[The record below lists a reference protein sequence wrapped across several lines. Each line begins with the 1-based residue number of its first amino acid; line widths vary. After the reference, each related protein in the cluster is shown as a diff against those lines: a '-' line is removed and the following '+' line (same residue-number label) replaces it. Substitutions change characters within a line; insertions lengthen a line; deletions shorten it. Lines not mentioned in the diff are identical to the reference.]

1 MNKPSRIW
9 LNYEVFDCK
18 RHHKNQCQANYHRF
32 FRELIGLKDA
42 SALDMAVNQP
52 QQEVFGEELYP
63 TIYDKAAILAINL
76 AKRHP
81 FQNGNKRTALVSM
94 ITFLMMNGY
103 TTSLTQTEA
112 VQFILNITTSNQ
124 AFDLLK
130 EEVASFLETSGKV
143 KK

>member
-1 MNKPSRIW
+1 MKYLTVKDIIKINAKLITTVSSG
-9 LNYEVFDCK
+9 
-18 RHHKNQCQANYHRF
+18 
-32 FRELIGLKDA
+32 ELIGLKDA
-42 SALDMAVNQP
+42 AALDMAVNQP

-63 TIYDKAAILAINL
+63 TIYDKASILAINL

-103 TTSLTQTEA
+103 TTSFTQEEA

-124 AFDLLK
+124 EFDLMK
-130 EEVASFLETSGKV
+130 EEVAHFLETSGKV
-143 KK
+143 TK

>member
-1 MNKPSRIW
+1 MKYLTVKDIIKINAKLITTVSSG
-9 LNYEVFDCK
+9 
-18 RHHKNQCQANYHRF
+18 
-32 FRELIGLKDA
+32 ELIGLKDA

-103 TTSLTQTEA
+103 TTSLTQAEA

-124 AFDLLK
+124 AFDLMK

>member
-1 MNKPSRIW
+1 MKYLTVKDIIKINAKLITTVSSG
-9 LNYEVFDCK
+9 
-18 RHHKNQCQANYHRF
+18 
-32 FRELIGLKDA
+32 ELIGLKDA
-42 SALDMAVNQP
+42 AALDMAVNQP
-52 QQEVFGEELYP
+52 QQEVFGEELCP

-103 TTSLTQTEA
+103 TTSFTQEEA

-124 AFDLLK
+124 EFDLMK
-130 EEVASFLETSGKV
+130 EEVAHFLETSGKV
-143 KK
+143 TKLSLDK

>member
-1 MNKPSRIW
+1 MKYLTVKDIIKINAKLITTVSSG
-9 LNYEVFDCK
+9 
-18 RHHKNQCQANYHRF
+18 
-32 FRELIGLKDA
+32 ELIGLKDA
-42 SALDMAVNQP
+42 AALDMAVNQP

-63 TIYDKAAILAINL
+63 TIYDKASILAINL

-103 TTSLTQTEA
+103 TTSFTQEEA

-124 AFDLLK
+124 EFDLMK
-130 EEVASFLETSGKV
+130 EEVAHFLETSGKV
-143 KK
+143 TKLSLDK

>member
-1 MNKPSRIW
+1 MKCLTVKDIIKINAKLITTVSSG
-9 LNYEVFDCK
+9 
-18 RHHKNQCQANYHRF
+18 
-32 FRELIGLKDA
+32 ELIGLKDA
-42 SALDMAVNQP
+42 AALDMAVNQP

-63 TIYDKAAILAINL
+63 TIYDKASILAINL

-103 TTSLTQTEA
+103 TTSFTQEEA

-124 AFDLLK
+124 EFDLMK
-130 EEVASFLETSGKV
+130 EEVAHFLETSGKV
-143 KK
+143 TE

>member
-1 MNKPSRIW
+1 MKYLTVKDIIKINAKLITTVSSG
-9 LNYEVFDCK
+9 
-18 RHHKNQCQANYHRF
+18 
-32 FRELIGLKDA
+32 ELIGLKDA
-42 SALDMAVNQP
+42 AALDMAVNQP

-63 TIYDKAAILAINL
+63 TIYDKASILAINL

-103 TTSLTQTEA
+103 TTSFTQEEA

-124 AFDLLK
+124 EFDLMK
-130 EEVASFLETSGKV
+130 EEVANFLETSGKV
-143 KK
+143 TK

>member
-1 MNKPSRIW
+1 MKYLTVKDIIKINAKLITTVSSG
-9 LNYEVFDCK
+9 
-18 RHHKNQCQANYHRF
+18 
-32 FRELIGLKDA
+32 ELIGLKDA
-42 SALDMAVNQP
+42 AALDMAVNQP

-103 TTSLTQTEA
+103 TTSFTQEEA

-124 AFDLLK
+124 EFDLMK
-130 EEVASFLETSGKV
+130 EEVAHFLETSGKV
-143 KK
+143 TKLSLDK

>member
-1 MNKPSRIW
+1 MKYLTVKDIIKINAKLITTVSSG
-9 LNYEVFDCK
+9 
-18 RHHKNQCQANYHRF
+18 
-32 FRELIGLKDA
+32 ELIGLKDA

-103 TTSLTQTEA
+103 TTSLTQAEA
-112 VQFILNITTSNQ
+112 VQFILNITTSTQ

-130 EEVASFLETSGKV
+130 EEVAHFLETSGKV

>member
-1 MNKPSRIW
+1 MKYLTVKDIIKINAKLITTVSSG
-9 LNYEVFDCK
+9 
-18 RHHKNQCQANYHRF
+18 
-32 FRELIGLKDA
+32 ELIGLKDA

-103 TTSLTQTEA
+103 TTSLTQAEA
-112 VQFILNITTSNQ
+112 VQFILNITTSTQ

-130 EEVASFLETSGKV
+130 EEVANFLETSGKV

>member
-1 MNKPSRIW
+1 MKYLTVKDIIKINAKLITTVSSG
-9 LNYEVFDCK
+9 
-18 RHHKNQCQANYHRF
+18 
-32 FRELIGLKDA
+32 ELIGLKDA
-42 SALDMAVNQP
+42 AALDMAVNQP

-63 TIYDKAAILAINL
+63 TIYDKASILAINL

-103 TTSLTQTEA
+103 TTSFTQEEA

-124 AFDLLK
+124 EFDLMK
-130 EEVASFLETSGKV
+130 EEVANFLETSGKV
-143 KK
+143 TE